1 MHIII
6 SGIGGVGGFYG
17 GKLAKYYHGSGEVR
31 ISFFARGENEK
42 IIRKKGLKLETTKG
56 TFTATPHHISS
67 NAADLGNADLIICC
81 TKSYDLEANI
91 DQLRTCISPGT
102 VILPL
107 LNGVDSRER
116 IEKLLPGQEVW
127 EGCVYL
133 VSRLTEPGLVRETG
147 GIETFFFG
155 PANGPDTK
163 ARNVLELLKAAGLD
177 AHLPENILRTVWEKF
192 LFISTI
198 ASLTSY
204 LDKPIGAILENGS
217 HKAMLTG
224 LMTELKAVAEAKSIA
239 LGQDIIEAS
248 LAKMATLPYSTTS
261 SMHSDFQRKGRTELE
276 SLTGFVVR
284 AAKAAGVS
292 SKMYE
297 LVYGHLK

>member
-1 MHIII
+1 MHIIV
-6 SGIGGVGGFYG
+6 SGIGGVGGFFG
-17 GKLAKYYHGSGEVR
+17 GKLAKHYHGSGEVR
-31 ISFFARGENEK
+31 ISFFARGANEK
-42 IIRKKGLKLETTKG
+42 VIRENGLRLETTKG
-56 TFTATPHHISS
+56 NFTATPHRVSS
-67 NAADLGNADLIICC
+67 SAADLGAADLIICC

-91 DQLRTCISPGT
+91 EQLRPCITPGT

-133 VSRLTEPGLVRETG
+133 VSRLTGPGLVRETG
-147 GIETFFFG
+147 GIETFYFG
-155 PANGPDTK
+155 PATGPDIK
-163 ARNVLELLKAAGLD
+163 ARNVLGLLKAAGLD

-204 LDKPIGAILENGS
+204 LDKPIGAILEKES
-217 HKAMLTG
+217 YKAMLTG
-224 LMTELKAVAEAKSIA
+224 LMTELKAVAVAKGIA
-239 LGQDIIEAS
+239 LGEDIIEAS
-248 LAKMATLPYSTTS
+248 LTKMATLPYSTTS

-276 SLTGFVVR
+276 SLTGYVVR
-284 AAKAAGVS
+284 AAKAAGIS

-297 LVYGHLK
+297 LVYGRLK